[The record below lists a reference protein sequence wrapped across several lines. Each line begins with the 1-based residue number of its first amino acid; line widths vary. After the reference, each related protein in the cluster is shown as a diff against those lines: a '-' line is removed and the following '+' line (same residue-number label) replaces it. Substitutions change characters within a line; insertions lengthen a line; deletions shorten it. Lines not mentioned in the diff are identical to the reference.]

1 MRNPFRSA
9 VNVVVAALATIVL
22 GPVVFSPGTA
32 FARGGGGGG
41 GGRGGSGGVPVPTG
55 GGGAG
60 PGGAGGGSGG
70 GRGSSSGGKG
80 GNKSGKGSASGQAV
94 KASEYLLLIQQDDSE
109 DHRADFLVDALDDAT
124 ISARDK
130 DRAVSLVASRESQSR
145 LLRAD
150 DLTGP

>member
-1 MRNPFRSA
+1 MRNPFRSV
-9 VNVVVAALATIVL
+9 VNVAVAALATIVL

-70 GRGSSSGGKG
+70 RGSSSGGKG
-80 GNKSGKGSASGQAV
+80 GSKSGKGSASGQAV
-94 KASEYLLLIQQDDSE
+94 KASEYLLLIQQDDSD

-124 ISARDK
+124 IGASDK
-130 DRAVSLVASRESQSR
+130 DRAVALVASRESQSKI
-145 LLRAD
+145 LRAD
-150 DLTGP
+150 DLTRP

>member
-41 GGRGGSGGVPVPTG
+41 RGGGGGSGVPAPSGGTG
-55 GGGAG
+55 GG
-60 PGGAGGGSGG
+60 PGGAGAGG
-70 GRGSSSGGKG
+70 GRGSTSGGKG
-80 GNKSGKGSASGQAV
+80 GSKSGKGAASGQNV
-94 KASEYLLLIQQDDSE
+94 KASEYLLQIQQDDSD

-124 ISARDK
+124 INARDK
-130 DRAVSLVASRESQSR
+130 DRALSLVASRESQSKI
-145 LLRAD
+145 LRAD
-150 DLTGP
+150 DLTRP